1 MTRHDKMIG
10 YNRTVKLRW
19 LDETVDLFSVGQSA
33 SEIIETLRERLRDQL
48 SIGSNAER
56 GSREKAITIL
66 LKTWVRVPSRV
77 RDLRDDALRIIQ
89 HIRRTERRPLHWGMT
104 MAVYPF
110 WRTVADVTGRLFRLQ
125 GTAAAYQVQRRVK
138 ELFGEREAVSRSTRY
153 VLRAFQ
159 DWGVIIPADQRGY
172 YAPSPPIP
180 IEDSTLSGWLVEAVL
195 LASDDDTTDL
205 QVLLNTPALFPFQLR
220 RLRPETLTES
230 GRLTVMRHGAEEDLV
245 MLRKPA
251 SRVQFRTH
259 SKN

>member
-33 SEIIETLRERLRDQL
+33 DQILHTLRERLRDQL

-56 GSREKAITIL
+56 GSREKTITIL

-77 RDLRDDALRIIQ
+77 QELRDDALQIIQ
-89 HIRRTERRPLHWGMT
+89 RIRRTERVPLHWGMT

-138 ELFGEREAVSRSTRY
+138 ELLGEREAVSRSTRY

-159 DWGVIIPADQRGY
+159 DWGVIIAAEQRGH
-172 YAPSPPIP
+172 YAPSRPVL
-180 IEDSTLSGWLVEAVL
+180 IEDPLLSSWLIEAVL
-195 LASDDDTTDL
+195 LALEDDTTDL
-205 QVLLNTPALFPFQLR
+205 QVLMNTPALFPFQLR
-220 RLRPETLTES
+220 RLVAETLTKS
-230 GRLTVMRHGAEEDLV
+230 GRLTVMRHGIQEDLV

-251 SRVQFRTH
+251 STR
-259 SKN
+259 